1 MDFDSD
7 PTSLY
12 SVKGIVILDQDGNR
26 VVNKYYDKQTFPT
39 QKEQRAFETSLFK
52 KSQRNSGCEII
63 LLDGITCLY
72 RFNVDLYFYVL
83 GAARENELVL
93 ESVLNGLYD
102 SVSTVLRK
110 NVEKK
115 TLIDAMDTTILI
127 IDELCDDGII
137 METDPQ
143 TIVSRCALRGEDVSF
158 VSDQSLGQIGSNIV
172 GAMKDQL
179 KWSLLK

>member
-1 MDFDSD
+1 MFDSD

-12 SVKGIVILDQDGNR
+12 SVKAIVILDQDGNR
-26 VVNKYYDKQTFPT
+26 VVNKYYDKEAFPT
-39 QKEQRAFETSLFK
+39 TKEQRAFETSLFK
-52 KSQRNSGCEII
+52 KSQRNTGSEII

-83 GAARENELVL
+83 GAARENELIL

-110 NVEKK
+110 NIEKK
-115 TLIDAMDTTILI
+115 ALLDVMDTTILI
-127 IDELCDDGII
+127 IDEICDEGII

-143 TIVSRCALRGEDVSF
+143 AIVSRCSLRGDEVSF
-158 VSDQSLGQIGSNIV
+158 GSDQSFSQIGGSAIS
-172 GAMKDQL
+172 ALKDQF
-179 KWSLLK
+179 KWSLYK